1 MYNTRPNMPHKSNK
15 NRPRRVVITPEAA
28 GSPWDCW
35 DDRRHG
41 AAEVSFPRCTEA
53 ALISWEDLLGRA

>member
-1 MYNTRPNMPHKSNK
+1 MKHHSNK
-15 NRPRRVVITPEAA
+15 NPLRRVVITPEAA